1 MCVIN
6 INELVDLSLNKTQE
20 FHQMAASDTD
30 LGDIVLK
37 NNYLF
42 SFV

>member
-1 MCVIN
+1 
-6 INELVDLSLNKTQE
+6 
-20 FHQMAASDTD
+20 MAASDTD

-37 NNYLF
+37 NNYSF